1 MQLKTKTDDGLES
14 LREIR
19 RSMAAEFGNDPKK
32 PGEHIRKLQQQHPER
47 LYRREVE
54 SAALVLNDK
63 PKP

>member
-1 MQLKTKTDDGLES
+1 MKTKTDDGLEP

-19 RSMAAEFGNDPKK
+19 RNMAAEFGNDPRKL
-32 PGEHIRKLQQQHPER
+32 GEHIRKLQEQHPER
-47 LYRREVE
+47 LYRRKTE